1 MDKLLNTFP
10 RIRASAV
17 ILVSGGE
24 AMGKLGEVI
33 ADALH
38 ATFLFIGQSVK
49 FIVGLLGVVLVTALS
64 LSGEVLDD
72 LGNWE
77 PPIPWKHIAKVVIPP
92 CAVSMVA
99 YIQHRRLVEQALNAT
114 ATAENGERGWSTSR
128 RTEAPRSEFLSR
140 ARRRPV

>member
-1 MDKLLNTFP
+1 
-10 RIRASAV
+10 
-17 ILVSGGE
+17 
-24 AMGKLGEVI
+24 MGKLGEVI
-33 ADALH
+33 ANALYE
-38 ATFLFIGQSVK
+38 TLLFIGQSVK

-99 YIQHRRLVEQALNAT
+99 YIQHRRLVEQALNT
-114 ATAENGERGWSTSR
+114 TPTAENGERSWSASR
-128 RTEAPRSEFLSR
+128 PAESVRSGFLSR
-140 ARRRPV
+140 ERQRPV